1 MDAKKIAKMFGCTE
15 EQAKAQY
22 ARNAAQLAEMEAKA
36 NSIGR
41 KVNGFTAQQ
50 LANLR
55 MKAENNAR

>member
-1 MDAKKIAKMFGCTE
+1 MDAKNIAKMFGCTE

-36 NSIGR
+36 ASTGR

-50 LANLR
+50 LADLR
-55 MKAENNAR
+55 KKAENNAR